1 VADGR
6 IWCNSSLKQRI
17 DEFLS
22 GLPSHP
28 VPTKATAASEMIQ
41 EQVPAFILLD
51 LAYPSNQRMVPTFRN
66 TECKSCPITKK
77 LNEKLA
83 SIRYCIEMAFGR
95 CKGRFRILNR
105 AMECARDD
113 VTRATMLIVAVFT
126 LHNFL
131 VTVDDDTVFDNV
143 ETTDGLDVEDVDN
156 VDIAD
161 EDEDTCTRAVLLCY
175 TRWQLDAGIIR

>member
-1 VADGR
+1 
-6 IWCNSSLKQRI
+6 
-17 DEFLS
+17 
-22 GLPSHP
+22 
-28 VPTKATAASEMIQ
+28 
-41 EQVPAFILLD
+41 
-51 LAYPSNQRMVPTFRN
+51 
-66 TECKSCPITKK
+66 
-77 LNEKLA
+77 
-83 SIRYCIEMAFGR
+83 MAFGR